1 MMSLKLTIEMSSTQ
15 EWGQLISLFNLEFNG
30 SQLLPGF

>member
-1 MMSLKLTIEMSSTQ
+1 MMSLKLAIEMSSTQ
-15 EWGQLISLFNLEFNG
+15 EWGQLILLFNLEFNG